1 MIRSL
6 SFTMVS
12 VSRSDWSV
20 GWVNMN
26 VDGVMKKLFQ
36 QRQTGDDG

>member
-6 SFTMVS
+6 SFTTAS

-20 GWVNMN
+20 GWVNMS
-26 VDGVMKKLFQ
+26 VDGVMKNLSAATD
-36 QRQTGDDG
+36 RR

>member
-26 VDGVMKKLFQ
+26 VDGVMRKLSAATD
-36 QRQTGDDG
+36 RR